1 MSRFHW
7 PKKNKIFG
15 RNRNF
20 VCEDVASALW
30 STYILEKGGL
40 WATIW
45 DKSVVLLGTPLS
57 NTLKTWEKSL
67 GTCENTQRT
76 RWEHK
81 IKIIISLLPSF
92 PPTPKI
98 DEPSLMQILFPKVI
112 TIFLA

>member
-1 MSRFHW
+1 MSHFHW

-15 RNRNF
+15 KNKNF
-20 VCEDVASALW
+20 ACEDVVYALW
-30 STYILEKGGL
+30 LTYILEKGRL

-57 NTLKTWEKSL
+57 NILKTWEKSL

-76 RWEHK
+76 RWVHK
-81 IKIIISLLPSF
+81 IKRILSLLPSS
-92 PPTPKI
+92 PPTPKTN
-98 DEPSLMQILFPKVI
+98 EPSLMQILFPKVI